1 MDRYLHRNRNRTIL
15 SVLVLAQ
22 LVLIGFQV
30 RQPQAGGV
38 TLVRL
43 WSGDLVLPLEQAA
56 DHVAGGIAGL
66 YHNYIGLAG
75 VRRQNL
81 ELQQQVGELQLRNQ
95 QLQQQTRELPQLAAL
110 LGFQRAFRLKTLAAE
125 VVAGGAEA
133 EAQAVYVN
141 RGRAD
146 GLERN
151 MAVITPQG
159 VVGKLSQV
167 DGHTAQVLLVT
178 DADAGLGAVV
188 TATGVHGIVRGLGAG
203 QAQLQN
209 VLTDEPLAAGMAVV
223 TSGEDQ
229 VYPAGLKI
237 GTVSAVLP
245 GTDGV
250 FKSARLRLA
259 ADFGR
264 LAQVLIITAAVP
276 APPASP
282 QTGLTA
288 ADVRQSRLPGLAQP
302 AAGIVSD
309 TPAALT
315 VPTPPG
321 TPPLEGDAL
330 GAATKSSPPA
340 PAKKTTKPVVH
351 PR

>member
-1 MDRYLHRNRNRTIL
+1 MDRYAHRNRNPAIL
-15 SVLVLAQ
+15 AVLVLAQ
-22 LVLIGFQV
+22 LVLLGFQV

-38 TLVRL
+38 RVART
-43 WSGDLVLPLEQAA
+43 WSASLVLPFEQAA
-56 DHVAGGIAGL
+56 DHFSGTIGNL
-66 YHNYIGLAG
+66 YHNYVALTS
-75 VRRQNL
+75 VRRQNQALVQQIGAL
-81 ELQQQVGELQLRNQ
+81 ELRNQ

-110 LGFQRAFRLKTLAAE
+110 LGFERSFGLKTVPAE
-125 VVAGGAEA
+125 VIAGGAAA
-133 EAQAVYVN
+133 EAQPVYVN

-146 GLERN
+146 GLERD

-159 VVGKLSQV
+159 VVGKLAQV
-167 DGHTAQVLLVT
+167 AAHTAQVLLVT

-209 VLTDEPLAAGMAVV
+209 VLKDEPLAPGMAVV
-223 TSGEDQ
+223 TSGQDQ

-237 GTVSAVLP
+237 GTVSEVLP
-245 GTDGV
+245 STDGV
-250 FKSARLRLA
+250 FKSANLRLA
-259 ADFGR
+259 ADLGR
-264 LAQVLIITAAVP
+264 LAQVLIITASLP
-276 APPASP
+276 AAPVSP

-302 AAGIVSD
+302 AAGIVTD
-309 TPAALT
+309 VPAVLA

-330 GAATKSSPPA
+330 AAAAKIINPAATKPA
-340 PAKKTTKPVVH
+340 AKPIVH
-351 PR
+351 